1 MSKHMPTNCRIVHM
15 AGPLWVAFH
24 FQSVTSSSHF
34 SRDGL
39 QRKQPGLS
47 LLRSLAGQERPNIM

>member
-15 AGPLWVAFH
+15 AGPSFGCIS
-24 FQSVTSSSHF
+24 FTSSSHF

-47 LLRSLAGQERPNIM
+47 LLRRLAGQERPNIM